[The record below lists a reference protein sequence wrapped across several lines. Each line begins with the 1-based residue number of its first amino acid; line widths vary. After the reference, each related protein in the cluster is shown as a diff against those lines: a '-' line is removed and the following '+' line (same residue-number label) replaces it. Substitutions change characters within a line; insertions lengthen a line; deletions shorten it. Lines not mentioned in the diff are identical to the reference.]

1 MTYFNEFGQ
10 ARLGWNVGTPSGG
23 GGGNSIITNGLILN
37 LDAGNSASYPGT
49 GTTWTDLSGQN
60 NNGTLVTGPG
70 NPGPTWSSTDG
81 GIFSFDGVN
90 DYVDL
95 STKLRLNDSDLTY
108 DFWVKF
114 NRNTNVYDT
123 VFCQASP
130 NFSNYIQFVKNR
142 SGLVDGKLAFAFQG
156 QVIYDNLT
164 GSQVVSSGILNYT
177 CVLKKESSVYK
188 MLLYRN
194 GVLISQLTTSIS
206 SYNMTA
212 WSNFQT
218 NVGRGTSLYPDPLN
232 GNIYINKMY
241 NKALSASEI
250 TQNFNTTKTR
260 FGL

>member
-1 MTYFNEFGQ
+1 MTYFNELGQ
-10 ARLGWNVGTPSGG
+10 GRVGFRTPSSG

-37 LDAGNSASYPGT
+37 LDAGNASSYPGT

-60 NNGTLVTGPG
+60 NNGTLINGVGY
-70 NPGPTWSSTDG
+70 SSQNG
-81 GIFSFDGVN
+81 GALTFDGVN

-123 VFCQASP
+123 VFCQASSD
-130 NFSNYIQFVKNR
+130 FSNYIEFVKNR

-156 QVIYDNLT
+156 QVIYDDLT

-241 NKALSASEI
+241 NKALSASEVL
-250 TQNFNTTKTR
+250 QNFNTTKTR